1 MNTPAYTKAILEQFS
16 LASHHYVPRIVAILE
31 ENGFRPGKV
40 YEIEVA
46 HDDWCEAL
54 NGGKGCTCVPD
65 VIVRLDGKSFRVLE
79 QS

>member
-1 MNTPAYTKAILEQFS
+1 MNSSSYTQAILEQFS
-16 LASHHYVPRIVAILE
+16 ISSHAYVPRIVAILE

-54 NGGKGCTCVPD
+54 NGGTRCTCVPD
-65 VIVRLDGKSFRVLE
+65 VVVRLDGKSFTVLGT
-79 QS
+79 